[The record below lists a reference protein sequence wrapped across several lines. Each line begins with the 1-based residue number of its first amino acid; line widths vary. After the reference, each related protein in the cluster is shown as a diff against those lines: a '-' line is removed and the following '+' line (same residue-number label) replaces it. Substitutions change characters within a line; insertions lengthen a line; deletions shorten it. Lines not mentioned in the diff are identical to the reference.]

1 MPCPPPGD
9 FPVPGIE
16 PRSVLSPAPAC
27 GFFTTEP
34 PGKPQGTSHPEGSVL
49 TELFTE
55 VRTEVQG
62 PWLWRQPGSQEPRSC
77 PTCCGSEPHHAPER
91 ARSGWDTGEVVG
103 EQLPLVPGGGGGP
116 GNWLGGREGENNGQ
130 PLSIALGST
139 ETGPSAPVPPL
150 LLRQKCPHQAARA
163 CSVIQL
169 QPLVCRGFP
178 GDASGKDPACQGRR
192 HGLQPSVG
200 KISWRREWQPTAVF
214 LLGESPWTEEP
225 GWPQRIG
232 SQRVRHDS
240 SQLSMHTQV
249 NTLSTVKQENGSKEL
264 NSEASPELLN

>member
-1 MPCPPPGD
+1 MPCLLPGD

-16 PRSVLSPAPAC
+16 PRSLLSPAPAC

-49 TELFTE
+49 TELFAE
-55 VRTEVQG
+55 VRTGVQG
-62 PWLWRQPGSQEPRSC
+62 PWLWCQPGSQEPRSC

-91 ARSGWDTGEVVG
+91 ARNGWDTGEVVR
-103 EQLPLVPGGGGGP
+103 ELLPLVPGGGGGP
-116 GNWLGGREGENNGQ
+116 RNWLGGREGENDGQ

-178 GDASGKDPACQGRR
+178 GGSSGKDPACQGRR
-192 HGLQPSVG
+192 PKRCGAILGLQD
-200 KISWRREWQPTAVF
+200 
-214 LLGESPWTEEP
+214 LLGAGRGTPLQYSHLENPWTEEP
-225 GWPQRIG
+225 GGLQ
-232 SQRVRHDS
+232 S
-240 SQLSMHTQV
+240 
-249 NTLSTVKQENGSKEL
+249 KGSKESDTTWQL
-264 NSEASPELLN
+264 NKNKRVPAL